1 MKKLS
6 ILATVIS
13 VILFSSCKKE
23 TLFTPDTTSVKQVS
37 EVIEPEQISSQKTTD
52 YRNKFVGTYNGVSIA
67 TTTTHGAS
75 IAGTPFKFVVSKV
88 PFVSNKVRI
97 NVSINGSLVN
107 TFTATANPTH
117 LSFSASIIGNMS
129 QTIKMSKTSNSATPT
144 NFIYSSGGG
153 FTGLISRYVILNP
166 TKN

>member
-67 TTTTHGAS
+67 TTTTAI
-75 IAGTPFKFVVSKV
+75 IAIIDL
-88 PFVSNKVRI
+88 I
-97 NVSINGSLVN
+97 NLKSDR
-107 TFTATANPTH
+107 P
-117 LSFSASIIGNMS
+117 
-129 QTIKMSKTSNSATPT
+129 
-144 NFIYSSGGG
+144 
-153 FTGLISRYVILNP
+153 
-166 TKN
+166 